1 MSLVRIPPDLQ
12 PVLREYTKAVLRDKP
27 DDVIRYSCEYFG
39 EKWET
44 IRLGAA
50 HNPPLPV
57 AAPSSISAF
66 VVARAAS
73 YELPPSESSAFGE
86 LPADAVEKVSELFKR
101 YDTDSDCALTI
112 DELHRLLVELGGLFS
127 FGSTAQ
133 DTNTLMALLDVDGS
147 NTVSWQEWSH
157 ACAVWLLEIMPNAH

>member
-50 HNPPLPV
+50 HIRRSEHNP
-57 AAPSSISAF
+57 S
-66 VVARAAS
+66 R
-73 YELPPSESSAFGE
+73 
-86 LPADAVEKVSELFKR
+86 
-101 YDTDSDCALTI
+101 
-112 DELHRLLVELGGLFS
+112 
-127 FGSTAQ
+127 
-133 DTNTLMALLDVDGS
+133 
-147 NTVSWQEWSH
+147 
-157 ACAVWLLEIMPNAH
+157 